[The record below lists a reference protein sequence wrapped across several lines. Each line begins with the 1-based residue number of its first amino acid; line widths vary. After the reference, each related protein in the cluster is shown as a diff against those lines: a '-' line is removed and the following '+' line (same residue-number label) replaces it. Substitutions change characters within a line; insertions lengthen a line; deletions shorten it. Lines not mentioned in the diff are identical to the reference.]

1 MDLNPAA
8 ALLTGSTLEGLRGRT
23 LAEFPRLLKT
33 AFPNECLDA
42 LHARK
47 SKNLGEISWSDE
59 RIRQGIYS
67 VQLFPLSGNFL
78 GVAFENV
85 TDRNRSEQALRE
97 SEERFRLLIQSVQEY
112 AIFRLDPLG
121 QVVSWNSGA
130 ERLKGYCAEEIL
142 GKHFSVFY
150 PPEDVTNGKPEQIL
164 AVATERGQ
172 SEDEGWRIRKDGS
185 RFWAN
190 VVVTALRN
198 AKGSL
203 QGFAKVTRDMTDRHG
218 KEESLARAKE
228 LLELRV
234 EQRTSVLAR
243 VNQEL
248 RTEIAER
255 VRAEEQS
262 KASLEQLRALAER
275 LQNAREEE
283 RTSVA
288 REIHDELGQA
298 CTAIK
303 MDLALIGHKITK
315 RQTRLRAK
323 VDSATR
329 LVDEMIVTLRRIAS
343 DLRPRTLDD
352 LGLIAALEWQ
362 AQEFETRT
370 GIRCRVT
377 LPQEPLALD
386 SERSTAIFRIFQ
398 ESLTNVARHAR
409 ATRVEA
415 LLERGADQLVF
426 QVHDNGR
433 GFDPEEAKARRS
445 LGLVGMQERAL
456 LLNGELKVEGV
467 PSAGTT
473 MTLRIPL
480 LPMTQPKLDSR

>member
-1 MDLNPAA
+1 
-8 ALLTGSTLEGLRGRT
+8 
-23 LAEFPRLLKT
+23 
-33 AFPNECLDA
+33 
-42 LHARK
+42 
-47 SKNLGEISWSDE
+47 
-59 RIRQGIYS
+59 
-67 VQLFPLSGNFL
+67 
-78 GVAFENV
+78 
-85 TDRNRSEQALRE
+85 
-97 SEERFRLLIQSVQEY
+97 
-112 AIFRLDPLG
+112 
-121 QVVSWNSGA
+121 
-130 ERLKGYCAEEIL
+130 
-142 GKHFSVFY
+142 
-150 PPEDVTNGKPEQIL
+150 
-164 AVATERGQ
+164 
-172 SEDEGWRIRKDGS
+172 
-185 RFWAN
+185 
-190 VVVTALRN
+190 
-198 AKGSL
+198 
-203 QGFAKVTRDMTDRHG
+203 MTDRHG
-218 KEESLARAKE
+218 KEESLAKAKE

-275 LQNAREEE
+275 LQSAREEE

-303 MDLALIGHKITK
+303 MDLAMIGHKATK

-323 VDSATR
+323 VDSAIR

-362 AQEFETRT
+362 AQQFESRT
-370 GIRCRVT
+370 GIRCRLA

-398 ESLTNVARHAR
+398 ESLTNVARHAY

-415 LLERGADQLVF
+415 RLEWGADQLVF

-433 GFDPEEAKARRS
+433 GFDPEEAKAHRS

-456 LLNGELKVEGV
+456 LLKGELKVEGI
-467 PSAGTT
+467 PGAGTT
-473 MTLRIPL
+473 MTMRIPL
-480 LPMTQPKLDSR
+480 LTTTPPKLDSR